1 MKQEETLNKMKNDF
15 VSAFLSESFL
25 GILGVLA
32 SYIFLKQIYLLLNN
46 EPVNFLVII
55 TIGFLM
61 SLLAKKAIH
70 FKNTKEALLNK
81 IIELKNK

>member
-55 TIGFLM
+55 
-61 SLLAKKAIH
+61 SS
-70 FKNTKEALLNK
+70 
-81 IIELKNK
+81 